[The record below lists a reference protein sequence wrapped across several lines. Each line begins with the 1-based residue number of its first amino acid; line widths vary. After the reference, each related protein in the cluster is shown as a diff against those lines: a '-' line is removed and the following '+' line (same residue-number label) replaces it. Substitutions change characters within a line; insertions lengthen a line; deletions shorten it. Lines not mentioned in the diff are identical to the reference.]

1 MKLNKLH
8 HNLKTNLFHKT
19 TLVVVTV
26 FAFLGMFTT
35 GLNAQGL
42 DFDLPT
48 QTDLEP
54 IRIPTFFSLDQIKN
68 FSIWSYLS
76 LLFALVFVVVAMMWV
91 ILVLRA
97 ALEIIGSDGD
107 QGKIKAAQKKVMN
120 VFASIGFIFG
130 FMVVIIIVAGF
141 FGLGNF
147 TDWPRK
153 LSICEDGRL
162 YITVAL
168 EQPRA
173 DEATIEQICF
183 NENGK
188 LDTCQMQC
196 ESLSQSPSAY
206 QTCINRCM
214 AE

>member
-1 MKLNKLH
+1 MKLNKLD
-8 HNLKTNLFHKT
+8 NKLALNFVHKA
-19 TLVVVTV
+19 TLVVVIL
-26 FAFLGMFTT
+26 FACLGMITT
-35 GLNAQGL
+35 VVSAQSL
-42 DFDLPT
+42 DFDLPA
-48 QTDLEP
+48 QSDLEP
-54 IRIPTFFSLDQIKN
+54 IKIPTFFNLDQIKN

-76 LLFALVFVVVAMMWV
+76 LIFALVFVVVAMMWV

-97 ALEIIGSDGD
+97 ALEIINSQGD

-147 TDWPRK
+147 TEWPKK

-183 NENGK
+183 NESGK

-196 ESLSQSPSAY
+196 ESLSQSPNAY